1 MKPLLLD
8 QVKKDLR
15 HLQLSDM
22 VEALDSSLKEAE
34 QERCG
39 YLSFLSTLLSHQI
52 KGRSQR
58 SIERRI
64 KKAGLNPCM
73 SFETFDWNFQPAL
86 NVEYVK
92 DLAQLGFIAN
102 YQPLLILGKNGVGKS
117 HLGNAFGIRACETGY
132 KVAFYTLQ
140 SLLKKLYATLADNM
154 TDEIISQLTRVDL
167 LIIDALGFIRSKSE
181 YPSLLLDLVRA
192 AQQQTALIL
201 TSHISFQE
209 WGEVIG
215 NPSIANAIVDRLF
228 YKACLININPGRSYR
243 TEGPHASKVTQVDTA
258 SLSQ

>member
-1 MKPLLLD
+1 
-8 QVKKDLR
+8 
-15 HLQLSDM
+15 M
-22 VEALDSSLKEAE
+22 VEALDLCLKEAE

-39 YLSFLSTLLSHQI
+39 YLAFLSTLLSHQI

-64 KKAGLNPCM
+64 KKAGLIPSMN
-73 SFETFDWNFQPAL
+73 FETFDWNFQPSL

-92 DLAQLGFIAN
+92 DLAQLDFVAN
-102 YQPLLILGKNGVGKS
+102 YQPLLILGKSGSGKS
-117 HLGNAFGIRACETGY
+117 HLANAFGIRACEAGY

-140 SLLKKLYATLADNM
+140 SLLKKLYATLADNT
-154 TDEIISQLTRVDL
+154 TDEIISQITRVDL
-167 LIIDALGFIRSKSE
+167 LIIDALAFIRSKPE

-192 AQQQTALIL
+192 TQQQTALIL
-201 TSHISFQE
+201 TSHIGFQE

-228 YKACLININPGRSYR
+228 YKACLININPARSYR
-243 TEGPHASKVTQVDTA
+243 TEGPHAPKVPQVDTT
-258 SLSQ
+258 

>member
-1 MKPLLLD
+1 MKPLLVD
-8 QVKKDLR
+8 QIKKDLR
-15 HLQLSDM
+15 HLKLSDM

-34 QERCG
+34 EERCG

-52 KGRSQR
+52 KRRSQR
-58 SIERRI
+58 SLDRRI
-64 KKAGLNPCM
+64 KKAGLSTCM

-92 DLAQLGFIAN
+92 DLAQLGFVAN
-102 YQPLLILGKNGVGKS
+102 YQPLLILGKIGAGKT
-117 HLGNAFGIRACETGY
+117 HLSNAFGIRACEVGY

-140 SLLKKLYATLADNM
+140 SLLSKLYATLADNT
-154 TDEIISQLTRVDL
+154 TDDTFRQLTQVDL
-167 LIIDALGFIRSKSE
+167 LIIDAIGFIRAKPE

-192 AQQQTALIL
+192 AQQRTALIL

-243 TEGPHASKVTQVDTA
+243 TGGPHAPSTIQKDTNE
-258 SLSQ
+258 LS